1 MTYQSEGTLPDEVNS
16 SELVDLTL
24 IDMKYAQ
31 KLRDSGAEEFMIPTL
46 LYQHGKEEL
55 GQGRPEAAERIF
67 RAAAAEIH
75 QGVRWPWIGVIQA
88 LTHQGRHRDAVEQ
101 SLMAALN
108 LSDSQQEPAVPLPW
122 WLFSGAVINQ
132 PSAEMLRD
140 IVSRYPDHQET
151 LISLSIVEL
160 GQGNKEP
167 GTAAMARAAS
177 LHWPTPADKANHS
190 LYHVERKKPSFL
202 ILGQQKAGT
211 TALFERLTQHSLIDS
226 PLLKE
231 PSYWS
236 LNYHWGERWY
246 ANVFAPAEHRPKA
259 MTFEASTS
267 YFNHPS
273 APSRLASKAPNT
285 KLIVVLRDAVSRVYS
300 EYHQYVRLGM
310 EARAWDDIVEAEM
323 ATLNH
328 CPMETEAINA
338 GDLFSS
344 FLLRAAT
351 LPHLRRWLSH
361 FPSEQL
367 LILSH
372 QQMIIDPEAVMDQIH
387 AFLCVPPQRDVAF
400 KRLNEGH
407 YPQMN
412 LRTEE
417 RLRQWF
423 ADHDQAL
430 EQFIEM

>member
-1 MTYQSEGTLPDEVNS
+1 
-16 SELVDLTL
+16 
-24 IDMKYAQ
+24 
-31 KLRDSGAEEFMIPTL
+31 MIPTL
-46 LYQHGKEEL
+46 LYQHGNKEL
-55 GQGRPEAAERIF
+55 GQGRPEAAEKIF

-108 LSDSQQEPAVPLPW
+108 LRDSQQEPAVPLPW
-122 WLFSGAVINQ
+122 WLFSGAPVNQ
-132 PSAEMLRD
+132 SCAEMLRQ
-140 IVSRYPDHQET
+140 VASRYPDHEET
-151 LISLSIVEL
+151 LISLSIMEL
-160 GQGNKEP
+160 GLGYEEP
-167 GTAAMARAAS
+167 GIAAIDRAAS
-177 LHWPTPADKANHS
+177 LHWPGPLERHNCS
-190 LYHVERKKPSFL
+190 LYYVKRKRPSFL

-211 TALFERLTQHSLIDS
+211 TALFDILTEHTLIDS

-246 ANVFAPAEHRPKA
+246 ASVFAPAEHRPEA

-267 YFNHPS
+267 YFTHPS
-273 APSRLASKAPNT
+273 APNRLASNAPDM
-285 KLIVVLRDAVSRVYS
+285 KLIVVLRDTVSRVYS
-300 EYHQYVRLGM
+300 EYHQYVRLGI
-310 EARAWDDIVEAEM
+310 ETRAWDDVVEAEM
-323 ATLNH
+323 ATLGH
-328 CPMETEAINA
+328 CPMETEAINV
-338 GDLFSS
+338 GNLFSS

-351 LPHLRRWLSH
+351 LPHLRRWLSN

-372 QQMIIDPEAVMDQIH
+372 QQMITDPAVVMDQIC
-387 AFLCVPPQRDVAF
+387 AFLCVPPPKDVAF

-407 YPQMN
+407 YPPMN
-412 LRTEE
+412 VHTEE

-423 ADHDQAL
+423 AEHDQAL
-430 EQFIEM
+430 ERFIKK